1 MLIVT
6 KTVSFDAAH
15 LLTGHGGQCKNLH
28 GHTYKVVVE
37 LGNTPPLPGQPDDMV
52 MDFKELKAVLQ
63 EEVVTPCDHAFL
75 YDTTSAVETDIAKT
89 LEKHGLRIYAL
100 SYRSTSENLAKHFF
114 EKIAGRGLPVTAV
127 SVSETPESCA
137 TYRAN

>member
-37 LGNTPPLPGQPDDMV
+37 LGNTPPLPGQPEDMV

-63 EEVVTPCDHAFL
+63 KEIVSPCDHAFL
-75 YDTTSAVETDIAKT
+75 YDTTSDVECDIAQT
-89 LEKHGLRIYAL
+89 LQKHGLRTYPLA
-100 SYRSTSENLAKHFF
+100 YRSTSENLARHFYD
-114 EKIAGRGLPVTAV
+114 KIAQRGLPVTAV
-127 SVSETPESCA
+127 SISETPESCA
-137 TYRAN
+137 TYRK